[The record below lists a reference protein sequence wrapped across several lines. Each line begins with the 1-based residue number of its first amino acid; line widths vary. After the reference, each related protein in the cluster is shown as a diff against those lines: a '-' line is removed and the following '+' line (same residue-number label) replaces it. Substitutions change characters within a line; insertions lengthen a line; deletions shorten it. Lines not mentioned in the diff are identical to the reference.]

1 LGEELQPET
10 IALTMMLNRS
20 AALPITRSP
29 LGLYEQHLDMIRT
42 MKVIRSNDALP
53 VNGSSGR
60 VYSQGLQQ

>member
-1 LGEELQPET
+1 MSNPLKVDVNPG
-10 IALTMMLNRS
+10 S
-20 AALPITRSP
+20 AALPITKVTV
-29 LGLYEQHLDMIRT
+29 EAIQATLDMIRT

>member
-1 LGEELQPET
+1 VSNPLKVDVNPG
-10 IALTMMLNRS
+10 S
-20 AALPITRSP
+20 AALPITKVTV
-29 LGLYEQHLDMIRT
+29 EAIQATLDMIRT